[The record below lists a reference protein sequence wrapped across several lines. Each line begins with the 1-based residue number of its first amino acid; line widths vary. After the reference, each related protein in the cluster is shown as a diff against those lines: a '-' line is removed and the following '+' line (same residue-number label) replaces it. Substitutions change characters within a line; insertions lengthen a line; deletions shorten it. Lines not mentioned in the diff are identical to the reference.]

1 MPARKTTGHKL
12 AYTNIAERESTMT
25 LLGDALNF
33 YKRLTRRRPRHR
45 PKSIALDQKIGHP
58 FGPHDGDKPHV
69 VPWGH

>member
-1 MPARKTTGHKL
+1 
-12 AYTNIAERESTMT
+12 MT

-45 PKSIALDQKIGHP
+45 AKSIALDQKIGHP